1 MLKEEE
7 LEKKKLSGLKIYRKR
22 ATQDNNTNTL
32 KKIPKICNYDND
44 ENNIFELPSVCIFI
58 MEFIF

>member
-7 LEKKKLSGLKIYRKR
+7 LEKKKSSGSKIFGKR
-22 ATQDNNTNTL
+22 ATQDNNTYTV

-44 ENNIFELPSVCIFI
+44 ENNIFELPSVCIFT
-58 MEFIF
+58 MEIYF